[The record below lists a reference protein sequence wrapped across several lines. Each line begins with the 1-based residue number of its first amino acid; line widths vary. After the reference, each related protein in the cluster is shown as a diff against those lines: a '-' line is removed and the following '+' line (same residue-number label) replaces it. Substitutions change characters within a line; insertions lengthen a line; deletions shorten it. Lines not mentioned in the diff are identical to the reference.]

1 MTTIFINGKWDFRL
15 RFLDEHCN
23 MEVVEEYRVAEAAM
37 RVQYP
42 KAIMINPCRYFSQMP
57 TERYSLKAQ
66 AEVLA
71 LYKRKVNK
79 IHRLVMTGAFSHV
92 LLLDDWYY
100 YPEANMSLTML
111 AEGYKRNFYTNK
123 PVVSLLTEEQKQIG
137 RERLARLAEAEHS
150 MKRQLNND

>member
-1 MTTIFINGKWDFRL
+1 MGGIPYIKTKIG
-15 RFLDEHCN
+15 EHDYAKNVGCCGH
-23 MEVVEEYRVAEAAM
+23 AS
-37 RVQYP
+37 
-42 KAIMINPCRYFSQMP
+42 CRYFSEMP
-57 TERYSLKAQ
+57 VERQDMKK
-66 AEVLA
+66 LA
-71 LYKRKVNK
+71 NAFKLYKKKVNK

-111 AEGYKRNFYTNK
+111 AEGYNRKFYSNK
-123 PVVSLLTEEQKQIG
+123 PVVSLLTEEQKQVG

>member
-1 MTTIFINGKWDFRL
+1 MTTIFINGKWDFRW
-15 RFLDEHCN
+15 RFLNEKCDLK
-23 MEVVEEYRVAEAAM
+23 VEEEYSVAEAAM
-37 RVQYP
+37 RAQYP
-42 KAIMINPCRYFSQMP
+42 KAIIINPCRYFSQMP

-137 RERLARLAEAEHS
+137 RERLARIAEAEHS